1 MKVVKVMNGRN
12 FEGGLLST
20 HVLVA
25 RLRAKGGFFVLVLVI
40 FFTRLE
46 FLLKLCSILAISNLK
61 CAQNVIY
68 KCSNNISFQ
77 FVHYCKP

>member
-40 FFTRLE
+40 FFHLIRIFTKIMLNSRN
-46 FLLKLCSILAISNLK
+46 F
-61 CAQNVIY
+61 
-68 KCSNNISFQ
+68 
-77 FVHYCKP
+77 